1 MRDMNKLLPQKLVV
15 LLYMEAIQYHSKK
28 IICESPESH
37 INLIL
42 DSGFPDF
49 PYCTTRY
56 CWVSELVCNFY
67 QKENKANWSS
77 DVISCDADFAWRND
91 LAAGRNGRRPV
102 GFFLFPGNFVT
113 PPRFLLLTS
122 DAHGQTHLLDFSL
135 IRLNRSRW
143 V

>member
-1 MRDMNKLLPQKLVV
+1 VNRLNRTLTLCWIVAFRIFRTALLATAGYQS
-15 LLYMEAIQYHSKK
+15 LYAIFTRRK
-28 IICESPESH
+28 IRPICQ
-37 INLIL
+37 
-42 DSGFPDF
+42 G
-49 PYCTTRY
+49 
-56 CWVSELVCNFY
+56 
-67 QKENKANWSS
+67 